1 MSALRIARG
10 ALVYAGLLV
19 GIYYGMGWLFAQ
31 IASGAQ

>member
-1 MSALRIARG
+1 MIPIARG
-10 ALVYAGLLV
+10 AFIYAAVLA